1 MAASPSTGA
10 SVIDGRYLASSA
22 GIASRPAGP
31 VEALDTRSGR
41 AAQVRLVFP
50 DGSWREDELAAAVA
64 RWCGLGCAE
73 VCGVLD
79 FGPHE
84 DGWFLVLP
92 PSLGVPLDRWRMIR
106 RPTPGG
112 AARLTVAVGGLLE
125 RVAAAG
131 FPADALD
138 VRDLAI
144 GPGPTPFLDR
154 PLLGTA
160 GPEHPPATS
169 PASGQRALA
178 RVLRAAAGDGMAEP
192 LEAWAAR
199 AGARGFPTLSDAI
212 DDLRRLAADADTAG
226 LRPAEPDAELD
237 SLFDF
242 TGDPDLLLPPPD
254 RWRPVRRLAAPLPPA
269 SRATTAIVAPRAPS
283 APHAAGRHGARMGLA
298 GRRSPECRPLPP
310 APPPLAAGNR
320 RRRWPGFWPWR
331 SPLWLCW
338 PGEGAPPP
346 AIPCR
351 KRGWCRWQWP
361 ALRRSSPREPHPRP
375 VPPGGMQAG
384 RTVRGTCDARRPTT
398 GGLGR
403 RGRRRPHPRRLRH
416 RLRRPRH

>member
-112 AARLTVAVGGLLE
+112 AARLAVAVGGLLE

-138 VRDLAI
+138 VRDLAV

-154 PLLGTA
+154 PLLGMA
-160 GPEHPPATS
+160 GREHSAAAS

-199 AGARGFPTLSDAI
+199 AGARGFSTLSDAI

-226 LRPAEPDAELD
+226 LPPAEPDAELD

-254 RWRPVRRLAAPLPPA
+254 RWRPVRRLAALAGILAVAIAVVALLAGGRGAAAGDSLPQEGVVPVA
-269 SRATTAIVAPRAPS
+269 VAGTPAIVAPRAPS
-283 APHAAGRHGARMGLA
+283 APHAARPHA
-298 GRRSPECRPLPP
+298 GRAQRARHVRRPQTHHRRPRAPRTSAPAPAPTPTP
-310 APPPLAAGNR
+310 APPSTPPAGGAPAPAGGAPLPD
-320 RRRWPGFWPWR
+320 PGGVTT
-331 SPLWLCW
+331 L
-338 PGEGAPPP
+338 PPP
-346 AIPCR
+346 A
-351 KRGWCRWQWP
+351 
-361 ALRRSSPREPHPRP
+361 
-375 VPPGGMQAG
+375 
-384 RTVRGTCDARRPTT
+384 
-398 GGLGR
+398 
-403 RGRRRPHPRRLRH
+403 
-416 RLRRPRH
+416 

>member
-50 DGSWREDELAAAVA
+50 DGGWREDELAAAVA

-79 FGPHE
+79 FGPHD

-106 RPTPGG
+106 RPTPAG
-112 AARLTVAVGGLLE
+112 AARLAVAVGGLLE

-154 PLLGTA
+154 PLLGMA
-160 GPEHPPATS
+160 GREHSAAAS

-199 AGARGFPTLSDAI
+199 AGARGFATLSDAI
-212 DDLRRLAADADTAG
+212 DDLRRLAADADAAG
-226 LRPAEPDAELD
+226 LRAVEPDAELD
-237 SLFDF
+237 ALFDF

-254 RWRPVRRLAAPLPPA
+254 RWRPVRRLAALAGIAAVVIAVVALLAGRGAAAGHSVAPEGVVPVAPA
-269 SRATTAIVAPRAPS
+269 DIPAIVAPRGTS
-283 APHAAGRHGARMGLA
+283 APHPVRRHAGRAHRRRH
-298 GRRSPECRPLPP
+298 GRRPQAHYRRPSAAPAAPTPVPASTPTP
-310 APPPLAAGNR
+310 APPSTPPAGGTPAPAGGAPLPD
-320 RRRWPGFWPWR
+320 PGG
-331 SPLWLCW
+331 LTTL
-338 PGEGAPPP
+338 PPP
-346 AIPCR
+346 A
-351 KRGWCRWQWP
+351 
-361 ALRRSSPREPHPRP
+361 
-375 VPPGGMQAG
+375 
-384 RTVRGTCDARRPTT
+384 
-398 GGLGR
+398 
-403 RGRRRPHPRRLRH
+403 
-416 RLRRPRH
+416 

>member
-112 AARLTVAVGGLLE
+112 AARLAVAVGGLLE

-154 PLLGTA
+154 PLLGMA

-212 DDLRRLAADADTAG
+212 EDLRRLAADADTAG
-226 LRPAEPDAELD
+226 LRPVEPDAELD

-254 RWRPVRRLAAPLPPA
+254 RWRPVRRLAALAGILAVAIAVVALLAGGRGATVGDSLPPEGVVPVA
-269 SRATTAIVAPRAPS
+269 AAGTPAIVAPRAPS
-283 APHAAGRHGARMGLA
+283 APHAARRHA
-298 GRRSPECRPLPP
+298 GRAHRARHVRRPQTHHRRPRAPRASAPAPAPTPTP
-310 APPPLAAGNR
+310 APPSTPPAGGTPAPAGGAPLPD
-320 RRRWPGFWPWR
+320 PGGVTT
-331 SPLWLCW
+331 L
-338 PGEGAPPP
+338 PPP
-346 AIPCR
+346 A
-351 KRGWCRWQWP
+351 
-361 ALRRSSPREPHPRP
+361 
-375 VPPGGMQAG
+375 
-384 RTVRGTCDARRPTT
+384 
-398 GGLGR
+398 
-403 RGRRRPHPRRLRH
+403 
-416 RLRRPRH
+416 

>member
-84 DGWFLVLP
+84 GGWFLVLP

-154 PLLGTA
+154 PLLGMA

-199 AGARGFPTLSDAI
+199 AGARGFSTLSDAI

-254 RWRPVRRLAAPLPPA
+254 RWRPVRRLAALAGILAVAIAVVALLAGGRGAAAGDSLPQEGVVPVA
-269 SRATTAIVAPRAPS
+269 VAGTPAIVAPRAPS
-283 APHAAGRHGARMGLA
+283 APHAARRHA
-298 GRRSPECRPLPP
+298 GRAHRARHVRRPQTHHRRPRAPRTSAPAPAPTPTP
-310 APPPLAAGNR
+310 APPSTPLAGGAPAPAGGAPLPD
-320 RRRWPGFWPWR
+320 PGGVTT
-331 SPLWLCW
+331 L
-338 PGEGAPPP
+338 PPP
-346 AIPCR
+346 A
-351 KRGWCRWQWP
+351 
-361 ALRRSSPREPHPRP
+361 
-375 VPPGGMQAG
+375 
-384 RTVRGTCDARRPTT
+384 
-398 GGLGR
+398 
-403 RGRRRPHPRRLRH
+403 
-416 RLRRPRH
+416 

>member
-112 AARLTVAVGGLLE
+112 AARLAVAVGGLLE

-154 PLLGTA
+154 PLLGMA

-199 AGARGFPTLSDAI
+199 AGARGFSTLSDAI

-254 RWRPVRRLAAPLPPA
+254 RWRPVRRLAALAGICRGDRRCGSAGRGKGRRRRRFPAARGGGAGGSGRHSGDRRPA
-269 SRATTAIVAPRAPS
+269 SPIRAPCRPAACRQGARARRVRRPQTHHRRPRAPRTS
-283 APHAAGRHGARMGLA
+283 APAPA
-298 GRRSPECRPLPP
+298 PTPTP
-310 APPPLAAGNR
+310 APPSTPLAGGAPAPAGGAPLPD
-320 RRRWPGFWPWR
+320 PGGVTT
-331 SPLWLCW
+331 L
-338 PGEGAPPP
+338 PPP
-346 AIPCR
+346 A
-351 KRGWCRWQWP
+351 
-361 ALRRSSPREPHPRP
+361 
-375 VPPGGMQAG
+375 
-384 RTVRGTCDARRPTT
+384 
-398 GGLGR
+398 
-403 RGRRRPHPRRLRH
+403 
-416 RLRRPRH
+416 

>member
-84 DGWFLVLP
+84 GGWFLVLP

-112 AARLTVAVGGLLE
+112 AARLAVAVGGLLE

-154 PLLGTA
+154 PLLGMA

-226 LRPAEPDAELD
+226 LRPVEPDAELD

-254 RWRPVRRLAAPLPPA
+254 RWRPVRRLAALAGILAVAIAVVALLAGGRGATVGDSLPPEGVVPVA
-269 SRATTAIVAPRAPS
+269 AAGTPAIVAPRAPS
-283 APHAAGRHGARMGLA
+283 APHAARRHA
-298 GRRSPECRPLPP
+298 GRAHRARHVRRPQTHHRRPRAPRASEPAPAPTPTP
-310 APPPLAAGNR
+310 APPSTPPAGGTPAPAGGAPLPD
-320 RRRWPGFWPWR
+320 PGGVTT
-331 SPLWLCW
+331 L
-338 PGEGAPPP
+338 PPP
-346 AIPCR
+346 A
-351 KRGWCRWQWP
+351 
-361 ALRRSSPREPHPRP
+361 
-375 VPPGGMQAG
+375 
-384 RTVRGTCDARRPTT
+384 
-398 GGLGR
+398 
-403 RGRRRPHPRRLRH
+403 
-416 RLRRPRH
+416 

>member
-50 DGSWREDELAAAVA
+50 DGGWREDELAAAVA

-112 AARLTVAVGGLLE
+112 AARLAVAVGGLLE

-154 PLLGTA
+154 PLLGMA

-199 AGARGFPTLSDAI
+199 AGARGFSTLSDAI

-254 RWRPVRRLAAPLPPA
+254 RWRPVRRLAALAGILAVAIAVVALLAGGRGAAAGDSLPQEGVVPVA
-269 SRATTAIVAPRAPS
+269 VAGTPAIVAPRAPS
-283 APHAAGRHGARMGLA
+283 APHAARRHA
-298 GRRSPECRPLPP
+298 GRAHRARHVRRPQTHHRRPRAPRTSAPAPAPTPTP
-310 APPPLAAGNR
+310 APPSTPPAGGAPAPAGGAPLPD
-320 RRRWPGFWPWR
+320 PGGVTT
-331 SPLWLCW
+331 L
-338 PGEGAPPP
+338 PPP
-346 AIPCR
+346 A
-351 KRGWCRWQWP
+351 
-361 ALRRSSPREPHPRP
+361 
-375 VPPGGMQAG
+375 
-384 RTVRGTCDARRPTT
+384 
-398 GGLGR
+398 
-403 RGRRRPHPRRLRH
+403 
-416 RLRRPRH
+416 

>member
-50 DGSWREDELAAAVA
+50 DGSWREYELAAAVA

-112 AARLTVAVGGLLE
+112 AARLAVAVGGLLE

-154 PLLGTA
+154 PLLGMA

-199 AGARGFPTLSDAI
+199 AGARGFSTLSDAI

-254 RWRPVRRLAAPLPPA
+254 RWRPVRRLAALA
-269 SRATTAIVAPRAPS
+269 GILAVAIAVVALLAGGRGA
-283 APHAAGRHGARMGLA
+283 AAGD
-298 GRRSPECRPLPP
+298 SLPQ
-310 APPPLAAGNR
+310 
-320 RRRWPGFWPWR
+320 
-331 SPLWLCW
+331 
-338 PGEGAPPP
+338 E
-346 AIPCR
+346 
-351 KRGWCRWQWP
+351 GWCRWQWP

-375 VPPGGMQAG
+375 MPPGGMQAG
-384 RTVRGTCDARRPTT
+384 RTVRGACDARRPTT

-416 RLRRPRH
+416 RLRPPRH